1 MGTALK
7 SRLLAFLLAI
17 VTTISLLST
26 TASAVDYVDVWQSA
40 GGSGANNAS
49 VTSGGVWAPRYQ
61 GFRIAVLDYAGKPA
75 FTFNGKDY
83 LDLLFSY
90 PYNCSYYGLENK
102 TDGYR
107 KASIYRSDWESK
119 CYEIT
124 ISDLYSGINS
134 GQLSFKT
141 NGEVSVTASNLKN
154 IPYHL
159 DRQNGYW
166 YKQGTKVKE
175 KMYGTLDDKVDINAA
190 LFAILNLR
198 ANGVGYFWK
207 PKSDIFVGQPYSSAE
222 LNALANNQTTPMD
235 LMGSRKLVI
244 SVEPIIWNQLRISAS
259 QFSRYSV
266 YGTQTDIGF
275 ICKKLIEWGTDFAG
289 AAGGG
294 KNGGYDWSL
303 FGNVGRKAMVL
314 TKGIKIHYY
323 HNGTEDIQQ
332 TWVIDPPVDN
342 GKPVDNDTVAAM
354 QPGWSLHLYQ
364 LRGSDDQ
371 THTYDSHN
379 YPITDPGPHGD
390 NPNYKE
396 HPAPDPKTDPC
407 TSDKINSLLDKIHYR
422 IVKVYDQEVL
432 YASIDE
438 NGELTLTKGTE
449 HVSTH
454 VREQTLPKIEVQDEM
469 PEYRMVEWK
478 YTYDQY
484 VPVTEGGTE
493 STKWEDEPIAG
504 RTVVNSDIAA

>member
-1 MGTALK
+1 MKVALK

-17 VTTISLLST
+17 VTILSLLST
-26 TASAVDYVDVWQSA
+26 TVSAVDYVDVWQSA
-40 GGSGANNAS
+40 GGSGIKNAS
-49 VTSGGVWAPRYQ
+49 TTSGGVWVPRYQ
-61 GFRIAVLDYAGKPA
+61 GFRIAILDYAGKPA
-75 FTFNGKDY
+75 FTFAGKDY

-119 CYEIT
+119 CYAVT
-124 ISDLYSGINS
+124 ISDLYSAINS
-134 GQLSFKT
+134 GQLGFNT
-141 NGEVSVTASNLKN
+141 NGTMAETNSNLKN

-166 YKQGTKVKE
+166 YKQGTKVKA
-175 KMYGTLDDKVDINAA
+175 KMYGASDDKIDINAA

-198 ANGVGYFWK
+198 DEYSYFWQ

-303 FGNVGRKAMVL
+303 FGNVGRKAMAL

-354 QPGWSLHLYQ
+354 QPGWSLHFYQ
-364 LRGSDDQ
+364 LKGSEDQ
-371 THTYDSHN
+371 THTWDSHN
-379 YPITDPGPHGD
+379 YPTDGTST
-390 NPNYKE
+390 YVE

-407 TSDKINSLLDKIHYR
+407 TSDKINSLLDKLHYR

-432 YASIDE
+432 YVHYDE
-438 NGELTLTKGTE
+438 GNPYFEKGIE
-449 HVSTH
+449 HVSTQI
-454 VREQTLPKIEVQDEM
+454 REQTLPKIEVQDEM